1 MIIYDNAV
9 SFIQMVKVSYCSIQ
23 SIDFRLLEKS
33 MHLCI
38 SACVY
43 VCVCMCVCVCVYVC
57 VCTILNPVSLLF

>member
-38 SACVY
+38 SACV
-43 VCVCMCVCVCVYVC
+43 CVCMCVCVCVCMYHSEPSVI
-57 VCTILNPVSLLF
+57 TILMTYC